1 MSSMSETKLEKEK
14 IRGFAG
20 LIASGLLPLNDNQ
33 KFKEQFAKTDIKI
46 LLNAINV
53 NFAALIIIKNGILR
67 VESIPNKPKENLKKK
82 KVDWDALLAMDT
94 QTYLALVMN
103 RLPMSKLGLKIL
115 TGKVKVRG
123 LRKLLILKKM
133 LTLLS
138 ESE

>member
-1 MSSMSETKLEKEK
+1 MSETKLEKK
-14 IRGFAG
+14 RIRGFAG
-20 LIASGLLPLNDNQ
+20 LIASGLLPLNEKK

-53 NFAALIIIKNGILR
+53 NFAALIIIKNGVLR

-82 KVDWDALLAMDT
+82 NVGWDALLAMDT
-94 QTYLALVMN
+94 QTYLALAMN
-103 RLPMSKLGLKIL
+103 RLPMSKLGLKVL

-133 LTLLS
+133 LLLLS

>member
-1 MSSMSETKLEKEK
+1 MSEIKLEKK
-14 IRGFAG
+14 RVRGFAG
-20 LIASGLLPLNDNQ
+20 LIASGLLPLNTNK

-53 NFAALIIIKNGILR
+53 NFAALIIIKNGVLR

-82 KVDWDALLAMDT
+82 NVGWDALMAMDT
-94 QTYLALVMN
+94 QTYLALAMN

-133 LTLLS
+133 LILLS

>member
-1 MSSMSETKLEKEK
+1 MSETKLEKK
-14 IRGFAG
+14 RIRGFAG
-20 LIASGLLPLNDNQ
+20 LIASGLLPLNENQ
-33 KFKEQFAKTDIKI
+33 KFKERFANTDIKI
-46 LLNAINV
+46 LLNAVNV

-82 KVDWDALLAMDT
+82 IVGWDALLAMDT
-94 QTYLALVMN
+94 QTYLALAMN
-103 RLPMSKLGLKIL
+103 RLPMSKLGLKVL

-133 LTLLS
+133 LILLS

>member
-1 MSSMSETKLEKEK
+1 MSETKLEKER

-20 LIASGLLPLNDNQ
+20 LIASGLLPLNENQ
-33 KFKEQFAKTDIKI
+33 KFKEQFANTNIKI
-46 LLNAINV
+46 LLNAVNV

-82 KVDWDALLAMDT
+82 NVGWDALLAMDT
-94 QTYLALVMN
+94 QTYLALAMN
-103 RLPMSKLGLKIL
+103 RLPMSKLGLKVL

-133 LTLLS
+133 LILLS
-138 ESE
+138 QSE

>member
-1 MSSMSETKLEKEK
+1 MSETKLKKER

-20 LIASGLLPLNDNQ
+20 LIAGGLLPLNENH

-53 NFAALIIIKNGILR
+53 NFAALIIIKNGILS
-67 VESIPNKPKENLKKK
+67 VKSIPNKPKENLRKKH
-82 KVDWDALLAMDT
+82 VGWDALMAMDT
-94 QTYLALVMN
+94 QTYLALAMN
-103 RLPMSKLGLKIL
+103 RLPMPKLGIKVL

-123 LRKLLILKKM
+123 FRKLLILKKM
-133 LTLLS
+133 LILLS

>member
-1 MSSMSETKLEKEK
+1 MSETKLEKER

-20 LIASGLLPLNDNQ
+20 LIAGGLLPLNENK

-53 NFAALIIIKNGILR
+53 NFAALINIKNGILTI
-67 VESIPNKPKENLKKK
+67 ESIPNKPKENLKKK
-82 KVDWDALLAMDT
+82 NIGWDALMAMDT
-94 QTYLALVMN
+94 QTYLALAMN
-103 RLPMSKLGLKIL
+103 RLPMSKLGLKVL
-115 TGKVKVRG
+115 TGKIKVRG

-133 LTLLS
+133 LILLS

>member
-1 MSSMSETKLEKEK
+1 
-14 IRGFAG
+14 
-20 LIASGLLPLNDNQ
+20 
-33 KFKEQFAKTDIKI
+33 
-46 LLNAINV
+46 V

-82 KVDWDALLAMDT
+82 IVGWDALLAMDT
-94 QTYLALVMN
+94 QTYLALAMN
-103 RLPMSKLGLKIL
+103 RLPMSKLGLKVL

-133 LTLLS
+133 LILLS

>member
-1 MSSMSETKLEKEK
+1 MSSMSETKLEKEM

-20 LIASGLLPLNDNQ
+20 LIASGLLPLNENK

-82 KVDWDALLAMDT
+82 KVSWDALLAMDT
-94 QTYLALVMN
+94 QTYLALAMN
-103 RLPMSKLGLKIL
+103 
-115 TGKVKVRG
+115 
-123 LRKLLILKKM
+123 
-133 LTLLS
+133 
-138 ESE
+138 